1 MEEYETGSSGLA
13 AAFGAFGIVY
23 LVFIVAIIVAL
34 WKIFEKAGKP
44 GWAAIIPI
52 YNLFV
57 LLEIVGKP
65 AWWLILFL
73 IPFVNFIIAIIVYHS
88 LSVSFG
94 KGVGTTI
101 LMFVFGIGLFILG
114 FGDAKYLGPQK
125 S

>member
-1 MEEYETGSSGLA
+1 MEEYETGSSGLG
-13 AAFGAFGIVY
+13 AAFGAIGIFY
-23 LVFIVAIIVAL
+23 LAFIVIIVVAL

-73 IPFVNFIIAIIVYHS
+73 IPVVNIIIAIIVYHNLS
-88 LSVSFG
+88 LSFG
-94 KGVGTTI
+94 KGAGTTI
-101 LMFVFGIGLFILG
+101 LMFVFGIGLLILG
-114 FGDAKYLGPQK
+114 FGDAKYIGPQK

>member
-13 AAFGAFGIVY
+13 AAFGAMGIFY
-23 LVFIVAIIVAL
+23 LAFVVIIIVAL

-73 IPFVNFIIAIIVYHS
+73 IPFVNIIIAIIVYHNLS
-88 LSVSFG
+88 LSFG

-101 LMFVFGIGLFILG
+101 LMFVFGIGLLILG

-125 S
+125 A